1 VEFGGESPREGAPV
15 ASGPEEAVENEGGGG
30 GGGRLLRGQLDL
42 FVGEGLGLGSV
53 RVDRRGEE
61 KAPRTPSRG
70 GREEPRAEGGRG
82 PEKCHHADGWSPDH
96 GRDAGVRV
104 MVGKRRGN
112 K

>member
-61 KAPRTPSRG
+61 KAPRTPRTRGAASG
-70 GREEPRAEGGRG
+70 GRTRSGEMPPCRRLEP
-82 PEKCHHADGWSPDH
+82 
-96 GRDAGVRV
+96 
-104 MVGKRRGN
+104 
-112 K
+112 